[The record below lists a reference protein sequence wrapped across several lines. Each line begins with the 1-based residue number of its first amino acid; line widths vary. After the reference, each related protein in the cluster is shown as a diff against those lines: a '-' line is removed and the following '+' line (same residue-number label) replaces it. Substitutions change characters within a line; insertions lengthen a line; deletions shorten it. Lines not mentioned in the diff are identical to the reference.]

1 MRNSFEN
8 ALVELAPPRIDRE
21 YIVAC
26 GYNLRAIDTVM
37 LVSVGFETGDKFKRD
52 CNTCLY
58 EANNFARATDL
69 EIRLQINCQG
79 DVAKLSYFKTLN
91 LKNMNSYNSLCKITR
106 YFFSPKKYM
115 TPRRDVK

>member
-1 MRNSFEN
+1 MKFVKIHSLGESFRLSENFDRFPQTADMRNSFGN

-69 EIRLQINCQG
+69 EVRLQINC
-79 DVAKLSYFKTLN
+79 
-91 LKNMNSYNSLCKITR
+91 
-106 YFFSPKKYM
+106 
-115 TPRRDVK
+115 